1 MTIDYQAGMKIL
13 YHSTASSTPNDFNL
27 PANTK
32 YSQMNAADKA
42 VIDKALEVLD
52 NKVYRNGEL
61 VAWCAEG
68 TKIYN
73 KDELIT
79 NSPTN
84 YTVTQTG
91 VRYSITATA
100 GIPWHQTA
108 HMGKDWRGPI

>member
-1 MTIDYQAGMKIL
+1 MTINYQAGMKLL

-32 YSQMNAADKA
+32 YSQMDAANKA
-42 VIDKALEVLD
+42 IIDKALEVLD

-61 VAWCAEG
+61 VAWCAED

-91 VRYSITATA
+91 VKYSITATTTI
-100 GIPWHQTA
+100 GWYKT
-108 HMGKDWRGPI
+108 